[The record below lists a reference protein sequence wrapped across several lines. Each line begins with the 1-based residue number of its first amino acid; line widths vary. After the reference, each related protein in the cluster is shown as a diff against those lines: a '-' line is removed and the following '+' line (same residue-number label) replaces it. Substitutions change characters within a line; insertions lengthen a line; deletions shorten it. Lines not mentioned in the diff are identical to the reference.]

1 MCLEEQLTFLFLKKK
16 KKKLKIKVLHV
27 LRNLV
32 ALGTEVQEA

>member
-1 MCLEEQLTFLFLKKK
+1 MLGGTAYFFVLKK